1 MQLTLIGMGSGTPE
15 SLTVA
20 GLAALREAD
29 LILGARRLLSALP
42 AGCTENRAAA
52 AGPSRLPW
60 PPCWS
65 PRS

>member
-20 GLAALREAD
+20 GLSALREAD

-42 AGCTENRAAA
+42 VLFQEETLCLNMRAAY
-52 AGPSRLPW
+52 SVRLP
-60 PPCWS
+60 
-65 PRS
+65 RRTA

>member
-20 GLAALREAD
+20 GLSALREAD

-52 AGPSRLPW
+52 YLPDEILSLL
-60 PPCWS
+60 PA
-65 PRS
+65 